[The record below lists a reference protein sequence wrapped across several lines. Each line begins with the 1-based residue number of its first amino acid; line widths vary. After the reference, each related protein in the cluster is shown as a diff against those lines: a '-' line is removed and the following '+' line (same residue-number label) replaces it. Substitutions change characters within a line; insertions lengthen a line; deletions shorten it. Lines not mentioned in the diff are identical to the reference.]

1 MSVLSQ
7 ITRDNLF
14 SLWDKHFKMIFLLL
28 IETLKDNDENI
39 RRMALKLLKEIWYE

>member
-1 MSVLSQ
+1 
-7 ITRDNLF
+7 
-14 SLWDKHFKMIFLLL
+14 MIFLLL